1 MIVDKERYHYTSNP
15 YVVAYLRMNGITPE
29 RIVKNDKDKIVFVFE
44 KNKKILDV
52 IEKFKQDKQIRWYVQ
67 YLRLVF
73 KNITV
78 LKDKER
84 EKE

>member
-1 MIVDKERYHYTSNP
+1 MIVDKEKYHYTSNP

-29 RIVKNDKDKIVFVFE
+29 RIVKNDKDKIVFVFD
-44 KNKKILDV
+44 KDKKLFDV
-52 IEKFKQDKQIRWYVQ
+52 IEKFKQDKRIIEYVQ

-78 LKDKER
+78 LKNKER